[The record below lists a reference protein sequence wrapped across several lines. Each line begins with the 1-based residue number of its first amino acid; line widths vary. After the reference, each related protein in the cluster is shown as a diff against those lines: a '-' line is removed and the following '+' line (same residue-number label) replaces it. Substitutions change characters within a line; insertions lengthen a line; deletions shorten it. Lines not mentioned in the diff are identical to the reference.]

1 MSKIQ
6 NQRPVVYG
14 VNECPPS
21 LIMAY
26 MIAKTF
32 ANVEFEFDDLESN
45 IKPGTDYIFGHY
57 FPDEHD
63 LKDMAEKDSNAM
75 IIIAENDERYSDY
88 RTKFK
93 NHTNVYWITH
103 KNHHVQGLYNSLK
116 DFGGEL
122 LPITIKKLKRVRHSD
137 DNFVRVSEMLL
148 VGLAENADD
157 VETNLQEIFKQLDE
171 LFSLEPHEFDT
182 IAKYLDI
189 HETELMNNIVDHAI
203 LCIDGKSNS
212 YGAMICET
220 KTVGILKKM
229 TKKYLSAEK
238 KIDGCS
244 QPASDLKDLDG
255 CSQPASDLKDLD
267 LVMIVHTHFDTNK
280 HCVFGNYRKGL
291 NLELLRKIPEIVID
305 ESKLEFSFMTKELYK
320 YFGNGCTCHH

>member
-6 NQRPVVYG
+6 NPRPVVVYG

-21 LIMAY
+21 LVMAY

-45 IKPGTDYIFGHY
+45 IKPGTDYIFVHY

-88 RTKFK
+88 RTQFR
-93 NHTNVYWITH
+93 NHSNVYWITH

-122 LPITIKKLKRVRHSD
+122 LPITIEKLKRVRQSD
-137 DNFVRVSEMLL
+137 DSFVRVSGMLL
-148 VGLAENADD
+148 SGLAENAED

-189 HETELMNNIVDHAI
+189 RETELMNNTAEHAI
-203 LCIDGKSNS
+203 MCIDGKSNS
-212 YGAMICET
+212 YDVMICET
-220 KTVGILKKM
+220 KTGGILEKM
-229 TKKYLSAEK
+229 TKKYLSVKK
-238 KIDGCS
+238 KI
-244 QPASDLKDLDG
+244 
-255 CSQPASDLKDLD
+255 D
-267 LVMIVHTHFDTNK
+267 LVMIVHTHFDTNN

-291 NLELLRKIPEIVID
+291 DLELLRKIPEIVIE
-305 ESKLEFSFMTKELYK
+305 ESKLEFSFMTK
-320 YFGNGCTCHH
+320 